1 MPDILHTIR
10 FKNTRPRNRRNRNK
24 VDRRR
29 NNGQL
34 NFSETQQIMRA
45 NRIHRHLQYILNDNV
60 SSPYPY
66 ISALCEIVLCGV
78 GFVFPFF
85 FLTLKKALGFC
96 FFFFCSFT
104 VITSYRHWWGM
115 KRDFNFTRVR

>member
-78 GFVFPFF
+78 GFVFPLFFFNPEKSIGFLFF
-85 FLTLKKALGFC
+85 FLLFVYCHNFVPALVGYEKGF
-96 FFFFCSFT
+96 
-104 VITSYRHWWGM
+104 
-115 KRDFNFTRVR
+115 